1 MLVLS
6 RKVKEGV
13 VLSGN
18 IHVQVLEIKRGRV
31 KIGITAP
38 SEVEVLREELR
49 GRELEAAASDA

>member
-6 RKVKEGV
+6 RKVMEGV

-18 IHVQVLEIKRGRV
+18 IHVQVLSIKRGRV
-31 KIGITAP
+31 KIGISAP

-49 GRELEAAASDA
+49 RREREEATSDA

>member
-6 RKVKEGV
+6 RKVMEGV

-18 IHVQVLEIKRGRV
+18 IHVQVLSIKRGRV
-31 KIGITAP
+31 KIGISAP

-49 GRELEAAASDA
+49 RREREEAASDA

>member
-6 RKVKEGV
+6 RKVMEGV

-18 IHVQVLEIKRGRV
+18 IHVQVLSIKRGRV

-49 GRELEAAASDA
+49 GRELEGVSSDA